1 MEEYFR
7 YASETLVDREGDCDC
22 KSVLAYRLFEKL
34 GVDVDLVTV
43 QSGGKGVYNHVAIVL
58 KNKADA
64 SIKLPPEYK
73 EFAPGQGVYCES
85 TGHGFHP
92 GDVPEDVDTQSLIV
106 LS

>member
-1 MEEYFR
+1 M
-7 YASETLVDREGDCDC
+7 
-22 KSVLAYRLFEKL
+22 L

-43 QSGGKGVYNHVAIVL
+43 KSGGKGVYNHVAIVL

-64 SIKLPPEYK
+64 AINLPPEYT
-73 EFAPGQGVYCES
+73 EYAPGQGVYCES

-92 GDVPEDVDTQSLIV
+92 GDVPKDVDTKSLVV